1 MPYRRKGKDQRRGF
15 YTHVTLPKF
24 GRIRKWTGISELR
37 LARAMEAWLIEM
49 AVSRPEVVEALVA
62 GKVNLPRLWVAKQ
75 LSTPEKDLVAE
86 VIREDRDQLLS
97 AAAEEYAA
105 VAQDARVKDG
115 LRRLSILGDE
125 VEARRVAGTRRR
137 SPCAGCLPLSWIL
150 EPTNISELY
159 ALAEETQSAGGVR
172 RSLHRAV
179 SELLAHKYGKARL
192 HSIMLEVRKPEVSD
206 ERLVRVSP
214 QEVQVL
220 LRAAGKFEPLF
231 RDFVALAILLAV
243 DRAPLLRIRP
253 RFFNEREGTLEA
265 HDTKTSHRHRTIALP
280 APAIAILSRLCKG
293 LKPDDLVFPWSES
306 AIRNRWEAA
315 RDRAA
320 EQPSRNRRERGA
332 KGNSPSAL
340 PAGVVTLANLRF
352 KDLRHLLPTAW
363 SALKLPQRELQEVL
377 GHAPGSKMTDRYIT
391 PVGAREHMDKVAE
404 WLGLDQLPW
413 DRVETGMR
421 RTPGG
426 GTVP

>member
-1 MPYRRKGKDQRRGF
+1 MPYRRRGKDQRRGL

-24 GRIRKWTGISELR
+24 GLIRKWTGVNDVR
-37 LARAMEAWLIEM
+37 VARAMEAWLLDL
-49 AVSRPEVVEALVA
+49 AVSRPQVVQALVDN
-62 GKVNLPRLWVAKQ
+62 KVNLPCLWIAKIE
-75 LSTPEKDLVAE
+75 STPERDGVAE
-86 VIREDRDQLLS
+86 LLDQHQNQLLS
-97 AAAEEYAA
+97 AAAEEYATA
-105 VAQDARVKDG
+105 AQDARAKDG
-115 LRRLSILGDE
+115 LRRLSMLADE
-125 VEARRVAGTRRR
+125 VEARRAAAAGRRPPR
-137 SPCAGCLPLSWIL
+137 AGRLPLSWL
-150 EPTNISELY
+150 AEPTNISELY

-172 RSLHRAV
+172 RSIHRAV

-192 HSIMLEVRKPEVSD
+192 HDIMLNVRKPEVSD

-214 QEVQVL
+214 EELQVL
-220 LRAAGKFEPLF
+220 LRAAAEFEPLF

-253 RFFNEREGTLEA
+253 RFFNEKEGTLEA
-265 HDTKTSHRHRTIALP
+265 YDTKTARRHRTIALS
-280 APAIAILSRLCKG
+280 APAVAILSRVCKG
-293 LKPDDLVFPWSES
+293 LKPDDLVFAWSEG
-306 AIRNRWEAA
+306 AIRHRWEAA

-320 EQPSRNRRERGA
+320 GQPSRNRRERGA
-332 KGNSPSAL
+332 TRETRDAP

-404 WLGLDQLPW
+404 WLGW
-413 DRVETGMR
+413 SIEAST
-421 RTPGG
+421 
-426 GTVP
+426 

>member
-37 LARAMEAWLIEM
+37 VARAMEAWLIEM

-62 GKVNLPRLWVAKQ
+62 GKVNLPRLWVAKIQ
-75 LSTPEKDLVAE
+75 STPDRDRLAE
-86 VIREDRDQLLS
+86 VIREDQNQLLS
-97 AAAEEYAA
+97 AAAEEYLA
-105 VAQDARVKDG
+105 VAQDARVQDG
-115 LRRLSILGDE
+115 LRRLSNLADQ
-125 VEARRVAGTRRR
+125 VEARRAAGRRAPR
-137 SPCAGCLPLSWIL
+137 SGSLPVSWIV

-192 HSIMLEVRKPEVSD
+192 HGIMLDVRKPEVSD
-206 ERLVRVSP
+206 ERLVRVSAE
-214 QEVQVL
+214 EVQVL
-220 LRAAGKFEPLF
+220 LREAGKFEPLF

-265 HDTKTSHRHRTIALP
+265 HDTKTSHRHRMLVLP
-280 APAIAILSRLCKG
+280 APAVAILSRLCKG

-320 EQPSRNRRERGA
+320 EQPSRNQRERGA
-332 KGNSPSAL
+332 KDKSPSAL
-340 PAGVVTLANLRF
+340 PTGVITLAKLRF

-404 WLGLDQLPW
+404 WLGLDRLPC
-413 DRVETGMR
+413 D
-421 RTPGG
+421 
-426 GTVP
+426 

>member
-37 LARAMEAWLIEM
+37 VARAMEAWLIEM

-62 GKVNLPRLWVAKQ
+62 GKVNLPRLWVAKIQ
-75 LSTPEKDLVAE
+75 STPDRDRLAE
-86 VIREDRDQLLS
+86 VIREDQNQLLS
-97 AAAEEYAA
+97 AAAEEYLA
-105 VAQDARVKDG
+105 VAQDARVQDG
-115 LRRLSILGDE
+115 LRRLSTLADQ
-125 VEARRVAGTRRR
+125 VEARRAAAAGRRAPR
-137 SPCAGCLPLSWIL
+137 SGSLPVSWIV

-192 HSIMLEVRKPEVSD
+192 HGIMLDVRKPEVSD
-206 ERLVRVSP
+206 ERLVRVSAE
-214 QEVQVL
+214 EVQIL
-220 LRAAGKFEPLF
+220 LREAGKFEPLF

-265 HDTKTSHRHRTIALP
+265 HDTKTSHRHRMLVLP
-280 APAIAILSRLCKG
+280 APAVAILSRLCKG

-320 EQPSRNRRERGA
+320 EQPSRNQRERGA
-332 KGNSPSAL
+332 KDKSPSGL
-340 PAGVVTLANLRF
+340 PTGVITLAKLRF

-413 DRVETGMR
+413 DRIETGMR
-421 RTPGG
+421 RTPTG
-426 GTVP
+426 V